1 MNRTMTRLEVLS
13 APFSLNTPP
22 TSIRNGLITVW
33 SRHFQHGKRYAT
45 LPQTKWQV
53 QSNPLACQT
62 SRLLVFR
69 VLCCCSL
76 NSRSKEAQNS
86 SQTTSMT
93 NSQNVL
99 QRRRG

>member
-1 MNRTMTRLEVLS
+1 MANQKTNRTMTRLEVLS

-53 QSNPLACQT
+53 QSSPLVCQI
-62 SRLLVFR
+62 SRLLAFR
-69 VLCCCSL
+69 VLCSCSP
-76 NSRSKEAQNS
+76 NSSRSKEAHNH
-86 SQTTSMT
+86 SQTTFMT
-93 NSQNVL
+93 NS
-99 QRRRG
+99 